1 MDNRYADAFRYF
13 DDGVNTPCVLT
24 ETSNFFSYSTAANSP
39 NTFTIIN
46 PDISNFTRIGLPLIK
61 VNGNNR

>member
-13 DDGVNTPCVLT
+13 DGGVNTPCVLT
-24 ETSNFFSYSTAANSP
+24 ETSNVFSYSTAANSP